1 MTEDQ
6 VAPSVKQIAL
16 TKQQIEG
23 VLAAQKEI
31 DEINEKQSEK
41 ARPYLIVAEQLE
53 SVAKKHGFASYDEYT
68 DVLDTISVVIA
79 GFDPVT
85 KKYIGSEAV
94 IRAQI
99 AQVQA
104 DKNMPA
110 ENKAEAL
117 AELNNALKSPAPAIE
132 NKGNIDLVATY
143 YDKLAVMMG
152 SDQQ

>member
-68 DVLDTISVVIA
+68 DVVDNISIALA

-85 KKYIGSEAV
+85 RKNIGGEAV

-99 AQVQA
+99 ARVRPTRIYQP
-104 DKNMPA
+104 KI
-110 ENKAEAL
+110 KRRR
-117 AELNNALKSPAPAIE
+117 SP
-132 NKGNIDLVATY
+132 NSTTR
-143 YDKLAVMMG
+143 
-152 SDQQ
+152 